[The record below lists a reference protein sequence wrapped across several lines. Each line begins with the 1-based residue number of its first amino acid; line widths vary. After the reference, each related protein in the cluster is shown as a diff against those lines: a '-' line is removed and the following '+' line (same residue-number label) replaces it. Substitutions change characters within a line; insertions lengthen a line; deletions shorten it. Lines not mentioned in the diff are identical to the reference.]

1 MDIFSVFTLCGG
13 LAFFLYGMTVM
24 SKSLEKMAGG
34 KLERMLKRM
43 TSSPFKSLLL
53 GAGITIA
60 IQSSSAMTVMLVGL
74 VNSGVMELRQTIGII
89 MGSNIG
95 TTLTAWILSLTGIES
110 ENVFVNL
117 LKPENFSPLIALA
130 GILLIMGSKRQRRRD
145 VGRIMMGFAILMYGM
160 ELMSGAVSPLAEMPQ
175 FAGLLTAFENPLLG
189 VLVGAVFTGIIQSSA
204 ASVAILQALAMT
216 GSITYGMAIP
226 IIMGQNIGTCVTA
239 LISSIGVNRNAKRVA
254 VVHISFNV
262 IGTAVCLILFY
273 GGDMILHFTF
283 LNQAVGAVGIAF
295 CHTAFNVFTTILLLP
310 FSRQLEKLARRLVRT
325 EDTRESF
332 AFLDPLLLRT
342 PGAAVSESVAMAGRM
357 GQAARENIC
366 LATDQLSQYSRERE
380 TQILQNEDK
389 LDIYEDRLSSYL
401 VEISQHGLSMQD
413 MRTVSRLLHAIGD
426 FERIGDHAVNIQES
440 AQELHDKE
448 LRFSDSAR
456 EELQVLLS
464 ALDDILD
471 LTIRS
476 FQAADVET
484 ARRVEPL
491 EETIDQLIEE
501 IRSRHIQR
509 LQAGQCTIQ
518 LGFVLSDLLTNIE
531 RASDHCS
538 NIAVSVIEECSG
550 GPGRHAYLQEVKAGG
565 AFGETGRNTISPRHD
580 GKRTG
585 SVSTRRRACFL
596 SFRYSR
602 PLSEG
607 KYPYLTE
614 NRRNPY
620 VCGSEEQRDPEK
632 PHAGLCG
639 RKPGPEPLHLCRLR
653 LPPAEAACGGG
664 GVPLH
669 CGPGEGARGDF
680 LQPHER
686 AGGPDRGHR
695 RHLSRGPDERCEGAA
710 PQGAA

>member
-310 FSRQLEKLARRLVRT
+310 FSRQLEKLARRLIRT
-325 EDTRESF
+325 ENPAKEF
-332 AFLDPLLLRT
+332 AFLDPLLIRT
-342 PGAAVSESVAMAGRM
+342 PSVAISECVSMACRM
-357 GQAARENIC
+357 GETARDNVL
-366 LATDQLSQYSRERE
+366 LAMEQLSGFSEERE
-380 TQILQNEDK
+380 AQILENEDK
-389 LDIYEDRLSSYL
+389 LDTYEDRLGSYL
-401 VEISQHGLSMQD
+401 VEVSQHGVSMAD
-413 MRTVSRLLHAIGD
+413 IRTVSRLLHAIGD
-426 FERIGDHAVNIQES
+426 FERIGDHAINIQDS
-440 AQELHDKE
+440 ARELQEKE
-448 LRFSDSAR
+448 LRFSPTA
-456 EELQVLLS
+456 EKELQVLGT
-464 ALDDILD
+464 ALEDIL
-471 LTIRS
+471 
-476 FQAADVET
+476 FQAVSSFNQDDPA
-484 ARRVEPL
+484 AAKAVEPL
-491 EETIDQLIEE
+491 EETIDQLTEE
-501 IRSRHIQR
+501 IRMRHIQR
-509 LQAGQCTIQ
+509 LQTGECTIQ
-518 LGFVLSDLLTNIE
+518 LGFVLNDLLTNLE
-531 RASDHCS
+531 RVSDHCS
-538 NIAVSVIEECSG
+538 NIAVCVIEERDSSVDH
-550 GPGRHAYLQEVKAGG
+550 HAYLHRLKVDDNFAE
-565 AFGETGRNTISPRHD
+565 ELRED
-580 GKRTG
+580 
-585 SVSTRRRACFL
+585 L
-596 SFRYSR
+596 S
-602 PLSEG
+602 
-607 KYPYLTE
+607 KY
-614 NRRNPY
+614 
-620 VCGSEEQRDPEK
+620 
-632 PHAGLCG
+632 
-639 RKPGPEPLHLCRLR
+639 R
-653 LPPAEAACGGG
+653 LPNA
-664 GVPLH
+664 
-669 CGPGEGARGDF
+669 
-680 LQPHER
+680 
-686 AGGPDRGHR
+686 
-695 RHLSRGPDERCEGAA
+695 
-710 PQGAA
+710 

>member
-43 TSSPFKSLLL
+43 TSNPIKSLLL

-74 VNSGVMELRQTIGII
+74 VNSGVMELGQTIGVI

-145 VGRIMMGFAILMYGM
+145 VGRILMGFAVLMYGM

-175 FAGLLTAFENPLLG
+175 FSGLLTAFENPLLG

-226 IIMGQNIGTCVTA
+226 VIMGQNIGTCVTA

-273 GGDMILHFTF
+273 GGDLLFHFAF
-283 LNQAVGAVGIAF
+283 MDRAVGAVGIAF

-325 EDTRESF
+325 EDAKESF

-342 PGAAVSESVAMAGRM
+342 PGAAVSESVSVAGRM
-357 GQAARENIC
+357 GQAARENMC
-366 LATDQLSQYSRERE
+366 LAVDQLSQYSRERE
-380 TQILQNEDK
+380 TQILRNEDH
-389 LDIYEDRLSSYL
+389 LDVYEDRLSSYL
-401 VEISQHGLSMQD
+401 VEVSQHGLSEGD
-413 MRTVSRLLHAIGD
+413 NRTVSRLLHAIGD

-440 AQELHDKE
+440 AQELHDKGIQ
-448 LRFSDSAR
+448 FSDEAR
-456 EELQVLLS
+456 EELRVLLT

-471 LTIRS
+471 LSLRA
-476 FQAADVET
+476 FLEDDAVLARQA
-484 ARRVEPL
+484 EPV
-491 EETIDQLIEE
+491 EETVDVLIQE
-501 IRSRHIQR
+501 IRTRHIRR
-509 LQAGQCTIQ
+509 LQAGQCTIE
-518 LGFVLSDLLTNIE
+518 LGFILSDLLTNLE
-531 RASDHCS
+531 RVSDHCS
-538 NIAVSVIEECSG
+538 NIALSVIQERDG
-550 GPGRHAYLQEVKAGG
+550 GPGQHACVQELKAGG
-565 AFGETGRNTISPRHD
+565 AFGED
-580 GKRTG
+580 L
-585 SVSTRRRACFL
+585 RRDQN
-596 SFRYSR
+596 
-602 PLSEG
+602 
-607 KYPYLTE
+607 KY
-614 NRRNPY
+614 
-620 VCGSEEQRDPEK
+620 
-632 PHAGLCG
+632 
-639 RKPGPEPLHLCRLR
+639 R
-653 LPPAEAACGGG
+653 LPEA
-664 GVPLH
+664 
-669 CGPGEGARGDF
+669 
-680 LQPHER
+680 
-686 AGGPDRGHR
+686 
-695 RHLSRGPDERCEGAA
+695 
-710 PQGAA
+710 

>member
-110 ENVFVNL
+110 EN
-117 LKPENFSPLIALA
+117 
-130 GILLIMGSKRQRRRD
+130 
-145 VGRIMMGFAILMYGM
+145 

-476 FQAADVET
+476 FQAADMET

-565 AFGETGRNTISPRHD
+565 AFGED
-580 GKRTG
+580 L
-585 SVSTRRRACFL
+585 RRDRK
-596 SFRYSR
+596 
-602 PLSEG
+602 
-607 KYPYLTE
+607 KYHL
-614 NRRNPY
+614 
-620 VCGSEEQRDPEK
+620 PE
-632 PHAGLCG
+632 A
-639 RKPGPEPLHLCRLR
+639 
-653 LPPAEAACGGG
+653 
-664 GVPLH
+664 
-669 CGPGEGARGDF
+669 
-680 LQPHER
+680 
-686 AGGPDRGHR
+686 
-695 RHLSRGPDERCEGAA
+695 
-710 PQGAA
+710 